1 MVYNVSVRPRST
13 FFAPYE
19 GEWDMQKSNK
29 GLMTVHFIVML
40 AGLVLCVMGL
50 VGEVP
55 TMIFKWIL
63 LLSIFA
69 LIFGFVYFLKGY
81 GKQAAVFYMVFM
93 ALFAVISL
101 LTVIAASRKG
111 LPLSVV
117 TEIIV
122 FAVIVVLAVRENTG
136 KKISLL
142 LTSVMM
148 AAQVVHMVYTIVVHT
163 SAAAVYMAI
172 VLAILAATAG
182 LMVLAKYRDKD
193 ARGTV

>member
-1 MVYNVSVRPRST
+1 
-13 FFAPYE
+13 
-19 GEWDMQKSNK
+19 MQKSNK

-40 AGLVLCVMGL
+40 AGLVLCIMGL

-55 TMIFKWIL
+55 VTIFKWIL

-93 ALFAVISL
+93 AIFAVVSL
-101 LTVIAASRKG
+101 LTVIAASKKG
-111 LPLSVV
+111 LPLSVIM
-117 TEIIV
+117 EIIV

-136 KKISLL
+136 KKVSLI
-142 LTSVMM
+142 LTTVMM
-148 AAQVVHMVYTIVVHT
+148 AAQVVHLINTVMNHT
-163 SAAAVYMAI
+163 SVASVYMAI